1 MPGHGSRPA
10 RNAVSRLSLI
20 SALTVRGRYP
30 AARNSPAVRGRS
42 TGGCGSGRD
51 DAGTVPIA
59 GEIRVIRVAEDCAD
73 AVTAKTLLPHSPH
86 VDGEVLEVGWVLVC
100 CPSATLAVW
109 SSAWLSGGT
118 ASDDVLDALTAWG
131 EAHEVVAH
139 DDAIAEV
146 FDLPVTG
153 RVPATPVG
161 LLGALRR
168 LGTPGGRLVLPVA
181 GDVRG
186 LGGGGPLTTAALRAG
201 EALVFPDLGY
211 AVVPQP
217 IAEGLLRWTV
227 FGLASNPVLGTP
239 APEYVP
245 LSEAEHGLT
254 EAVRNSAG
262 PAGPRRGA
270 SLGYA
275 ELSGATDETSTRM
288 AERDAGRA
296 LRVLQR
302 ADRSTR
308 SHSPRPTGR
317 VRCMSAAVRRRGPAT
332 TG

>member
-1 MPGHGSRPA
+1 MGASGGSASSEPSITGVHSSSNPTSVRANRVLPCPRAPSSTTSWPASDARSSCGTTVSENPTMPGHGSRPA

-168 LGTPGGRLVLPVA
+168 LGAPGG
-181 GDVRG
+181 
-186 LGGGGPLTTAALRAG
+186 
-201 EALVFPDLGY
+201 
-211 AVVPQP
+211 
-217 IAEGLLRWTV
+217 
-227 FGLASNPVLGTP
+227 
-239 APEYVP
+239 
-245 LSEAEHGLT
+245 
-254 EAVRNSAG
+254 
-262 PAGPRRGA
+262 
-270 SLGYA
+270 
-275 ELSGATDETSTRM
+275 
-288 AERDAGRA
+288 
-296 LRVLQR
+296 
-302 ADRSTR
+302 
-308 SHSPRPTGR
+308 
-317 VRCMSAAVRRRGPAT
+317 
-332 TG
+332 

>member
-1 MPGHGSRPA
+1 M
-10 RNAVSRLSLI
+10 
-20 SALTVRGRYP
+20 
-30 AARNSPAVRGRS
+30 
-42 TGGCGSGRD
+42 
-51 DAGTVPIA
+51 
-59 GEIRVIRVAEDCAD
+59 IRVAEDCAD

-109 SSAWLSGGT
+109 SSAWLSGVT

-254 EAVRNSAG
+254 ETVRNSAG
-262 PAGPRRGA
+262 ALQALDVARDRPGVR
-270 SLGYA
+270 A
-275 ELSGATDETSTRM
+275 ELSAALRTKPRLEWPSGM
-288 AERDAGRA
+288 PGRA

-302 ADRSTR
+302 ADEVDAILTLAQADEPGGAMSA
-308 SHSPRPTGR
+308 
-317 VRCMSAAVRRRGPAT
+317 SAAVRRAEALRPLGDAIRRARCAAINESVRLLSQASEAS
-332 TG
+332 